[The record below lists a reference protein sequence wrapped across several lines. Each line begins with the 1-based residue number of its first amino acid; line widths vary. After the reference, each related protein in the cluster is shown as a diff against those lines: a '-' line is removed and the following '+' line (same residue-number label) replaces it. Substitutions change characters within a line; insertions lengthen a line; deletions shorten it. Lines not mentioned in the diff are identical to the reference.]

1 MTPLVA
7 PQAPPARV
15 LVIEDDDDAR
25 ANLRDILELDSY
37 DVAVAPSIAAALD
50 QLARASVEFL
60 ILDRRLPDGT
70 AEEALPRLKASA
82 PDAAVI
88 IITGYTDLHGV
99 IAALREGADD
109 YLLKPV
115 NPDLLRQRL
124 KQLRERQR
132 MLRENRRAENA
143 FRALVGA
150 AGCMIVIVRPQG
162 SIAYINAFAEHLT
175 GYAPA
180 DVIDRDFFELFLP
193 ADDQARVRQV
203 FSCVHEGG
211 ELHNYQCRLALRDG
225 SRAALLWNACRLD
238 DYCEEPVLLAVGQ
251 DISTLKEAQDRA
263 LRSERLAAIGQMVA
277 GLAHESRN
285 ALQRSQSCLEML
297 ELEVGD
303 NTSALDLVQRALRA
317 QQQLHRLF
325 EEVRGYV
332 APINLDRG
340 FCHLCETW
348 REAWESLAKARQGR
362 QIEFRERISCDDL
375 ECFVDRFRLV
385 QVFRNLLENSLAAAR
400 DPVVIEIACEPVLHG
415 GREAIRVAVRDN
427 GPGLNTVQRTRIFEP
442 FYTTKT
448 QGTGLG
454 MAIAQRI
461 VAAHE
466 GELAVGEQGPPG
478 AEIVVTL
485 PR

>member
-1 MTPLVA
+1 VTSLSA
-7 PQAPPARV
+7 SAPPPAHV
-15 LVIEDDDDAR
+15 LIIEDDDDAR
-25 ANLRDILELDSY
+25 ANLRDILELDNFEVS
-37 DVAVAPSIAAALD
+37 VAPSIAAALAV
-50 QLARASVEFL
+50 LATRRVEFL

-115 NPDLLRQRL
+115 NPDLLRKRL
-124 KQLRERQR
+124 EQLRERQR

-143 FRALVGA
+143 FRALIGA
-150 AGCMIVIVRPQG
+150 AGCMIVIVRPDG
-162 SIAYINAFAEHLT
+162 SIAYMNAFAEHLT
-175 GYAPA
+175 GYAP
-180 DVIDRDFFELFLP
+180 DEVTDRDFFQLFLP
-193 ADDQARVRQV
+193 ADDQSRVRQV

-238 DYCEEPVLLAVGQ
+238 DYSDQPVLLAVGQ
-251 DISTLKEAQDRA
+251 DITTLKDAQDRA
-263 LRSERLAAIGQMVA
+263 LRAERLAAIGQMVA

-303 NTSALDLVQRALRA
+303 NASALDLVQRALRA
-317 QQQLHRLF
+317 QQQLHKLF

-340 FCHLCETW
+340 FCQLCETW
-348 REAWESLAKARQGR
+348 REAWESLGKARQGR
-362 QIEFRERISCDDL
+362 QVEFRELVACGDL

-400 DPVVIEIACEPVLHG
+400 DPVVIEVACEPTVYG
-415 GREAIRVAVRDN
+415 GRDAIRVAVRDN
-427 GPGLNTVQRTRIFEP
+427 GPGLNAQQRAKIFEP
-442 FYTTKT
+442 FFTTKT

-466 GELAVGEQGPPG
+466 GELAVGAHGPPG
-478 AEIVVTL
+478 AEILVTL

>member
-1 MTPLVA
+1 VTRRFA
-7 PQAPPARV
+7 PTALPERV
-15 LVIEDDDDAR
+15 LIIEDDDDAR
-25 ANLRDILELDSY
+25 ANLRDIFELD
-37 DVAVAPSIAAALD
+37 DFEVEVAPSIAEALD
-50 QLARASVEFL
+50 KLATQRVEFL

-70 AEEALPRLKASA
+70 AEEALPRLKALV

-88 IITGYTDLHGV
+88 IITGYTDLQGV

-115 NPDLLRQRL
+115 NPALLRKRL
-124 KQLRERQR
+124 EQLRERQR
-132 MLRENRRAENA
+132 ILRENQRAENA
-143 FRALVGA
+143 FRALIGA
-150 AGCMIVIVRPQG
+150 AGCMIVIVRPDG
-162 SIAYINAFAEHLT
+162 SIAYMNAFAEHLT
-175 GYAPA
+175 GYAAA
-180 DVIDRDFFELFLP
+180 DVLERDFFQLFLP
-193 ADDQARVRQV
+193 TDDQSRVRQV

-238 DYCEEPVLLAVGQ
+238 DYCEQPVLLAVGQ
-251 DISTLKEAQDRA
+251 DITTLKDAQDRA

-303 NTSALDLVQRALRA
+303 NPGALDLVQRALRA

-332 APINLDRG
+332 APIHLDRG
-340 FCHLCETW
+340 FCRLCETW
-348 REAWESLAKARQGR
+348 REAWESLAKSRHGR
-362 QIEFRERISCDDL
+362 QIEFRERIACVDL

-400 DPVVIEIACEPVLHG
+400 DPVVLEIACEPTLLG
-415 GREAIRVAVRDN
+415 GRDAIRVAVRDN
-427 GPGLNTVQRTRIFEP
+427 GPGMNGEQRARIFEP
-442 FYTTKT
+442 FFTTKT
-448 QGTGLG
+448 HGTGLG

-466 GELAVGEQGPPG
+466 GELAVGDHGPPG
-478 AEIVVTL
+478 AEILVTL